1 MLLSGNW
8 IAVCAFL
15 VWGLLPLYFQ
25 YIPNSNVFEILAIR
39 VLFSIPF
46 IYLLLK
52 LVSIP
57 SQTVWQAMRSKR
69 TLLLCFLAGLFNC
82 VSLYSFTWAVT
93 NGQVLAAS
101 LGYFINPIFS
111 IILGVIFL
119 KDRLSKNQK
128 AAVALSLAGIGYQ
141 VMYYG
146 ELPWVSLIMGG
157 AFALYGLIKKF
168 VNLDALSIMLI
179 ELITMLPIALFILF
193 GEVWQGSSVWQ
204 SGDTTTMWLYL
215 LSAPITL
222 IPLLLFSLAVERT
235 SLVMIGF
242 IQYIE
247 PSLQFLLAVIVFGE
261 VLLQV
266 KVVSFG
272 LIWLGLLLCLADMT
286 MKKPTLPPS
295 TAG

>member
-128 AAVALSLAGIGYQ
+128 VAVALSLAGIGYQ

-146 ELPWVSLIMGG
+146 ELPWLSLIMGG

>member
-57 SQTVWQAMRSKR
+57 SQIVWQAMRSKR

-146 ELPWVSLIMGG
+146 ELPWLSLIMGG

>member
-8 IAVCAFL
+8 IAVSAFL

-25 YIPNSNVFEILAIR
+25 YIPNSNVFEILSIR
-39 VLFSIPF
+39 VLFSIPC
-46 IYLLLK
+46 IYLLIK
-52 LVSIP
+52 IYAIP
-57 SQTVWQAMRSKR
+57 LNRVWQAMRHPR
-69 TLLLCFLAGLFNC
+69 TLFLCFLAGLFNFI
-82 VSLYSFTWAVT
+82 SLYSFTWAVT
-93 NGQVLAAS
+93 NEQVLAAS

-111 IILGVIFL
+111 IILGVLFL
-119 KDRLSKNQK
+119 KDKLSKNQLC
-128 AAVALSLAGIGYQ
+128 AVVLALTGISYQ
-141 VMYYG
+141 VFYYG
-146 ELPWVSLIMGG
+146 ELPWLSLIMGG

-168 VNLDALSIMLI
+168 IKYDAITIMMV
-179 ELITMLPIALFILF
+179 ELIAMVPLAFYFMLNEIWH
-193 GEVWQGSSVWQ
+193 GTSVWQ
-204 SGDTTTMWLYL
+204 TGDVTTISLYVL
-215 LSAPITL
+215 AAPVTL

-261 VLLQV
+261 ALQQV
-266 KVVSFG
+266 KIVSFG
-272 LIWLGLLLCLADMT
+272 FIWLGLLLCLADMA

>member
-146 ELPWVSLIMGG
+146 ELPWLSLIMGG

-179 ELITMLPIALFILF
+179 ELITMLPIALFILL

>member
-128 AAVALSLAGIGYQ
+128 AAVALSLVGIGYQ

-146 ELPWVSLIMGG
+146 ELPWLSLIMGG

-272 LIWLGLLLCLADMT
+272 LIWLGLLLCLADMA

>member
-128 AAVALSLAGIGYQ
+128 AAVALSLVGIGYQ

-146 ELPWVSLIMGG
+146 ELPWLSLIMGG

>member
-57 SQTVWQAMRSKR
+57 SQIVWQAMRSKR

-128 AAVALSLAGIGYQ
+128 AAVALSLVGIGYQ

-146 ELPWVSLIMGG
+146 ELPWLSLIMGG

-272 LIWLGLLLCLADMT
+272 LIWLGLLLCLADMA